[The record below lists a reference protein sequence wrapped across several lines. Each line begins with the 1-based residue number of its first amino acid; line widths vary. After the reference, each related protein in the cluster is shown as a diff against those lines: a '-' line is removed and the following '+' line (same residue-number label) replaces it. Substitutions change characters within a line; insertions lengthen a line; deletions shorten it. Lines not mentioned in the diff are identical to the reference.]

1 MTKLNKRIL
10 SALLAAILFLTN
22 FPMVSSASNDFA
34 ITYEGKTVSQVEFF
48 EHEKITVSAQGNPS
62 SDYQWQIQIPGTE
75 QWVDIQGQTAQTI
88 KLSKAVVGSLLVNGS
103 AYVRCAAINDGE
115 EIDHTAVLCTTVKK
129 QEPASQT
136 SASAVTRVPAVKPA
150 PVATEPHAEE
160 PEAPVETNPVA
171 PEAPTEQ
178 AEIPAEIAAP
188 SEPEAEV
195 SATAPTE
202 ESTVEVPAAPTET
215 AASSEP
221 EAEVSVTAPVEEPTV
236 EAPAESVEI
245 PAETAAPSEPEAE
258 FVPVEES
265 AFEATEAPTE
275 PVVEKSEETF
285 IKKVAQLF
293 TPRASADDPDVD
305 SGTEIV
311 SVTIEYYYQDR
322 LGNKGEMV
330 MDPYVARVKKGDP
343 LNVTV
348 ACKVFPGYQILLIG
362 SPAGITLNSRNELEV
377 SLSNITE
384 NRTYEVH
391 YQEIM
396 VKYYAR
402 FFLQNAYNDLYTER
416 TNVLTQDQIDQMVGY
431 AGEQPNESLIH
442 PVIDGFS
449 ALFHQPDMIA
459 ADGSTVFEV
468 YYDRN
473 YYLINFDL
481 EGGFGTAPVYARYE
495 TSFTVATPTRPGY
508 SFAGWEL
515 VSGEVPAGA
524 EVDANGL
531 VKKMPT
537 SNMTYRAKWEQQQT
551 SYTVVYWKEN
561 AEDNQYTLWGADV
574 KYVQTGSTVNGTDDV
589 PQNIH
594 NNEKAYFTFNPV
606 LSDKNVLVEGDGS
619 TVVNVYYTRNYYTLT
634 FKAPGKCTIPEGHT
648 HTDACYDYIC
658 LNGNHTHTTDCL
670 ICPKTVHVHSAD
682 CCTLGNHVHDADCC
696 SLEEH
701 TQHNASCCTLEV
713 HTQHDAS
720 CCTLKVHTHSIACIW
735 SDCPGYEH
743 THGDG
748 SCTCSNTHTH
758 GDGKCP
764 CTKVIHTHGDG
775 KCSYSCGEHA
785 HSDGGCTCVT
795 PAHQHNSSCY
805 DCGASEHT
813 HTAECRRL
821 ICSITVGHTHSGT
834 CKNSSSTNVVKTVT
848 RKYQA
853 SLYDIWHQDQADGDA
868 FGLKDGNDKIYNS
881 GQRWEPSKNPF
892 FSQVLVYIANM
903 PGASFTLTVDSG
915 SGKDDYTMNYYLQV
929 LPGEAYTKEYKGYY
943 YVLDNSV
950 KAKYGHITKAEDFFD
965 IWGYKQYEADPSFG
979 TGTQI
984 SPSDGIADFYYNRIV
999 DHYLKFANNGI
1010 LLSDKQVY
1018 GIMFGA
1024 PLKGY
1029 NFKPDYPSNLEP
1041 NAYYFDQ
1048 WYTSAGYYEGTEV
1061 NWETLTMPVE
1071 NLLLHAR
1078 WLPLTYDVY
1087 FYMDYS
1093 RLQKGTA
1100 FQSVKDTAHGEKM
1113 ITSGVDLTPTHDK
1126 DHTYQFVGW
1135 FYLDREGNKTAFNPA
1150 EMAVRQ
1156 ELHLYAE
1163 WSTMT
1168 VKEYAVSYAQGRWD
1182 EATKTVIPM
1191 EGSEYRALS
1200 KDTTGYAFEASTRTF
1215 TAKPENQLEELS
1227 SAEMSGSIWVPHTNS
1242 HSILMQADNDDN
1254 VFTFWYV
1261 PRANIP
1267 YHVRYLDAA
1276 TGEPVIVNDTPKPDK
1291 VVDPNTDA
1299 VVTEQFVYVPGYIPD
1314 AFYKTLV
1321 LSADDS
1327 ENVIIFYYTK
1337 DSGVDEDEDTPD
1349 TPSARYLV
1357 THYIQNIGSDDYSVY
1372 TTDDLIGVIDSEV
1385 KAEVLSIPGFA
1396 FDHATPKVKTE
1407 SGKQYAYGTV
1417 TSGQDAAKALKLEL
1431 YYNRIKY
1438 RYTVEYLD
1446 ADTLQPIPGVP
1457 TKETDAI
1464 YDFDSEVT
1472 ETAQLN
1478 IPGYDLY
1485 GSETQTLKISAI
1497 EDLNKITF
1505 LYTPKPL
1512 TVHYVPICK
1521 TPGTTDFGYVLA
1533 TSEYKDIKGTT
1544 AIAQPG
1550 FLFKGWYEDEECT
1563 ILRTNDTFLYPDVTT
1578 EGGIYEYTFYALFE
1592 PISLT
1597 ITQKGMLNETDS
1609 GIYEVVNSSDQVIA
1623 TVMLTGNSS
1632 VTLEQIPVG
1641 TYTVREV
1648 GNWTWTYSGTLSE
1661 GVTVTASADNEV
1673 IFTHSDI
1680 AVDWLHSE
1688 NRR

>member
-1 MTKLNKRIL
+1 VV
-10 SALLAAILFLTN
+10 AA
-22 FPMVSSASNDFA
+22 
-34 ITYEGKTVSQVEFF
+34 
-48 EHEKITVSAQGNPS
+48 
-62 SDYQWQIQIPGTE
+62 
-75 QWVDIQGQTAQTI
+75 
-88 KLSKAVVGSLLVNGS
+88 
-103 AYVRCAAINDGE
+103 
-115 EIDHTAVLCTTVKK
+115 
-129 QEPASQT
+129 PA
-136 SASAVTRVPAVKPA
+136 
-150 PVATEPHAEE
+150 
-160 PEAPVETNPVA
+160 
-171 PEAPTEQ
+171 EAPTE
-178 AEIPAEIAAP
+178 E
-188 SEPEAEV
+188 
-195 SATAPTE
+195 
-202 ESTVEVPAAPTET
+202 PAAVP
-215 AASSEP
+215 
-221 EAEVSVTAPVEEPTV
+221 
-236 EAPAESVEI
+236 EI
-245 PAETAAPSEPEAE
+245 PAETAAPVEMEAEVVVTAPAENSAKSAEAPTEEPAAVPEIPAETAASTEPEAE
-258 FVPVEES
+258 VVATAPAEEPATAPVEE
-265 AFEATEAPTE
+265 E
-275 PVVEKSEETF
+275 PAETF
-285 IKKVAQLF
+285 ADKVVKFFA
-293 TPRASADDPDVD
+293 PRAAADDPDID
-305 SGTEIV
+305 STTDIV

-348 ACKVFPGYQILLIG
+348 ACKAFPGYEILLMG
-362 SPAGITLNSRNELEV
+362 SPEGITLDSDNELEV
-377 SLSNITE
+377 SLSNVTE

-391 YQEIM
+391 YKEVM

-416 TNVLTQDQIDQMVGY
+416 TNVLTQDQIKEMKGY

-442 PVIDGFS
+442 PEITGFS
-449 ALFHQPDMIA
+449 ALFHQPDKIA

-473 YYLINFDL
+473 YYLINFDMD
-481 EGGFGTAPVYARYE
+481 GGFGTAPVYARYE
-495 TSFTVATPTRPGY
+495 TSFTVAAPTRPGY
-508 SFAGWEL
+508 SFTSWEL
-515 VSGEVPAGA
+515 VSGEVPADA

-531 VKKMPT
+531 VKKIPA
-537 SNMTYRAKWEQQQT
+537 SNVTYRAKWEQQQT

-561 AEDNQYTLWGADV
+561 AEDNQYSFWGVAEE
-574 KYVQTGSTVNGTDDV
+574 YIQTGSTVNGEDDV
-589 PQNIH
+589 PENIH
-594 NNEKAYFTFNPV
+594 DGEKAYFTFNPV

-619 TVVNVYYTRNYYTLT
+619 TVVNVYYTRNYYTIT
-634 FKAPGKCTIPEGHT
+634 FKANALCGIPVGHT
-648 HTDACYDYIC
+648 HGDGCYDYIC
-658 LNGNHTHTTDCL
+658 LVNHTHTGDCL
-670 ICPKTVHVHSAD
+670 ICEQTEHLHSKT
-682 CCTLGNHVHDADCC
+682 CCT
-696 SLEEH
+696 LEEH
-701 TQHNASCCTLEV
+701 TATTSCCTLTVHPEHNASCCTLQEHK
-713 HTQHDAS
+713 HTNSWNNS
-720 CCTLKVHTHSIACIW
+720 CYDWWGNLTCGMV
-735 SDCPGYEH
+735 EH
-743 THGDG
+743 THGTGNCICGTPIHTHSDG
-748 SCTCSNTHTH
+748 KCICPDSHTH
-758 GDGKCP
+758 GDGKCA
-764 CTKVIHTHGDG
+764 CERTT
-775 KCSYSCGEHA
+775 HA
-785 HSDGGCTCVT
+785 HSYACYNCVVE
-795 PAHQHNSSCY
+795 
-805 DCGASEHT
+805 GHT
-813 HTAECRRL
+813 HTDSCKRL
-821 ICSITVGHTHSGT
+821 ICPYPEGHTHNGD
-834 CKNSSSTNVVKTVT
+834 CNSTSRSSTIKLVR

-853 SLYDIWHQDQADGDA
+853 SLDDIWHHTDPNGEQD
-868 FGLKDGNDKIYNS
+868 FGLQDDNGVIYED
-881 GQRWEPSKNPF
+881 GQRWSPSSSSYY
-892 FSQVLVYIANM
+892 SQVLVYIANM
-903 PGASFTLTVDSG
+903 PADDFTLTLNTSTN
-915 SGKDDYTMNYYLQV
+915 SIRTMYYYLQV
-929 LPGEAYTKEYKGYY
+929 LPGEEYTESRGGKQYILYNTIE
-943 YVLDNSV
+943 
-950 KAKYGHITKAEDFFD
+950 AKYGRITEAEDYFD
-965 IWGYKQYEADPSFG
+965 ITGYAKSGSNPSFSG
-979 TGTQI
+979 GAITATT
-984 SPSDGIADFYYNRIV
+984 ARFYYDRIT
-999 DHYLKFANNGI
+999 DHYLQFKNNGI
-1010 LLSDKQVY
+1010 LLDEKQVH

-1024 PLKGY
+1024 PLNEY
-1029 NFKPDYPSNLEP
+1029 NFTPDYPSNLEP

-1071 NLLLHAR
+1071 DLLLHAR

-1093 RLQKGTA
+1093 RLQEGTS

-1135 FYLDREGNKTAFNPA
+1135 FYLDSEGEKTAFNPA

-1200 KDTTGYAFEASTRTF
+1200 EDTTGYAFEASTRTF
-1215 TAKPENQLEELS
+1215 TAKPENQLEDLS
-1227 SAEMSGSIWVPHTNS
+1227 STEMSGSIWVPHTNS
-1242 HSILMQADNDDN
+1242 HSILIQADNDEN

-1261 PRANIP
+1261 PKTNIP
-1267 YHVRYLDAA
+1267 YRVRYLDAT
-1276 TGEPVIVNDTPKPDK
+1276 TGQPVVVDGTPKPDK
-1291 VVDPNTDA
+1291 VIDPNSDA

-1337 DSGVDEDEDTPD
+1337 DSGVNDEDDKPD

-1357 THYIQNIGSDDYSVY
+1357 THYIQDIGSEDYSIY
-1372 TTDDLIGVIDSEV
+1372 TTDDLIGVIKSEV
-1385 KAEVLSIPGFA
+1385 KAEVLSIPGFT

-1417 TSGQDAAKALKLEL
+1417 TSGENAETALKLEL

-1438 RYTVEYLD
+1438 KYTVEYLD

-1464 YDFDSEVT
+1464 FDFDSEIT
-1472 ETAQLN
+1472 ETALQN

-1521 TPGTTDFGYVLA
+1521 TPGMTDFGYVLA

-1578 EGGIYEYTFYALFE
+1578 ESGIYEYTFYALFE

-1648 GNWTWTYSGTLSE
+1648 GNWTWTYSGTLSK
-1661 GVTVTASADNEV
+1661 GVTVTASTDNEV